1 MVIIDVQNL
10 TFAYNKKP
18 VLHDIS
24 FSLEK
29 GEFLGVIGPNGSG
42 KSTLLRN
49 LDGILSP
56 KNGAIYIEGCDQN
69 DMSRLDIAKIIG
81 YIPQKEGDMFPIT
94 VFETVLLGRTPH
106 IKWME
111 TKEDK
116 TIVARMLEK
125 LGLGKFA
132 MRDINQLSGGERQK
146 VYIARALVQQP
157 KLLLLDEPTANLD
170 LKHQIEVLDLL
181 LETKKKGVAIII
193 AIHDLNLA
201 LRYCDKF
208 VILHQGQVFV
218 RGGEEIINKKNI
230 ETVYGVKVEV
240 LEKAGQKYVIPF
252 EPLDKK
258 DQKSDSNIP
267 LEEQIISKI

>member
-1 MVIIDVQNL
+1 MIIEVQEVD
-10 TFAYNKKP
+10 FAYNKAP
-18 VLHDIS
+18 VLQDIS
-24 FSLEK
+24 FNLEE
-29 GEFLGVIGPNGSG
+29 GEFLGIVGPNGSG

-49 LDGILSP
+49 LDGILTP
-56 KNGAIYIEGCDQN
+56 KKGAVYIDSRDQKE
-69 DMSRLDIAKIIG
+69 MSRLDIAKLIG
-81 YIPQKEGDMFPIT
+81 YVPQKEGDMFPIT
-94 VFETVLLGRTPH
+94 VFETVLMGRKPH

-116 TIVARMLEK
+116 AIVARMLEK
-125 LGLGKFA
+125 LGLGPFA

-157 KLLLLDEPTANLD
+157 KILLLDEPTANLD

-208 VILHQGQVFV
+208 MILHQGKVFAS
-218 RGGEEIINKKNI
+218 GGEEVINKKNI

-240 LEKAGQKYVIPF
+240 LEKAGQKFIIPF
-252 EPLDKK
+252 EPLEKT
-258 DQKSDSNIP
+258 DQELNQKIQLEKELISNV
-267 LEEQIISKI
+267 E